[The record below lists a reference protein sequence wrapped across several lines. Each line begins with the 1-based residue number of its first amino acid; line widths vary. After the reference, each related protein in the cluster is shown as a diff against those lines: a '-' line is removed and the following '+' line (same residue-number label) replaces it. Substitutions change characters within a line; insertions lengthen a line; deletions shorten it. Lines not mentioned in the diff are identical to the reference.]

1 MRFCG
6 ALEMGKAMVIF
17 KVFSDPEKM
26 DAVTVAL
33 KSIEIDQVKFQ
44 DLKREPI
51 GFGIEVI
58 RVGYIVPDK
67 TDGLM
72 PKLEEEISKIDG
84 INQLE
89 VDGVTL
95 IS

>member
-1 MRFCG
+1 
-6 ALEMGKAMVIF
+6 MVIF
-17 KVFSDPEKM
+17 KVFSDPENLDK
-26 DAVTVAL
+26 VE
-33 KSIEIDQVKFQ
+33 KSLRELDLADTKFQ

-67 TDGLM
+67 TDGVM
-72 PKLEEEISKIDG
+72 PRLEEAVSKIDG
-84 INQLE
+84 INQVEL
-89 VDGVTL
+89 DGVTL

>member
-1 MRFCG
+1 
-6 ALEMGKAMVIF
+6 MGKAMVIF
-17 KVFSDPEKM
+17 KIFSDPENLDKVE
-26 DAVTVAL
+26 AAL
-33 KSIEIDQVKFQ
+33 KALNVEQAKFQ

-67 TDGLM
+67 TDGIM
-72 PKLEEEISKIDG
+72 PALESAIEKIEG
-84 INQLE
+84 INTVE
-89 VDGVTL
+89 MDGVTL

>member
-1 MRFCG
+1 MG
-6 ALEMGKAMVIF
+6 NALVIF
-17 KVFSDPEKM
+17 KVFTDPENM
-26 DAVTVAL
+26 GAVEKELRKITAG
-33 KSIEIDQVKFQ
+33 DFR

-67 TDGLM
+67 VDGAM
-72 PKLEEEISKIDG
+72 EKLETAVKAVKG
-84 INQLE
+84 INEAE

-95 IS
+95 L